1 MGDNINMKK
10 QIYTGTRNK
19 EVSPRELRNRT
30 LARRAAAE
38 GMVLLKNEGILPL
51 EKGAKLAL
59 YGAGARYT
67 IKGGTGSGAVNNR
80 SNVSIDEGLRNAGFV
95 ITNDEW
101 LDQYDVEYAK
111 AREAWMAKIYELA
124 GPGRDFDRLYRAHA
138 SNPMI
143 FPQGPEITKTEADT
157 AIMVVSR
164 ISGEGADRK
173 EEKGD
178 YYLSDAERE
187 MLAEIEALYEH
198 VIVILNVGGI
208 VDLSFLEEYQVDGLV
223 LMSQAGMEGGNA
235 LADVLSGTV
244 NPSGKL
250 TDTWAYQYSDYPGS
264 AEFSHNNGNVIEEY
278 YKEGIYVGYRYF
290 DSFNVK
296 PRYCFGYGLSYT
308 EFAVEMQGYR
318 LADQSLEV
326 DVKVTNTG
334 RAAGKEVVQLYVSCP
349 DGKLKKEEKRLMAF
363 AKTKELAPEESQVLT
378 LAFALDQME
387 SYHSGKRQ
395 YLVEAGTYLVL
406 LGTSAQQIA
415 PVLGLKLTEAV
426 VTAKVESICPLLDAL
441 PEIEP
446 VKKTDILSEESLQEE
461 ADSLPEN
468 ICWIEITSDDIRT
481 REIHYSSIE
490 EVKQD
495 KYTELAN
502 KLTLEQAAALVCG
515 RPTSESADFIGNA
528 AIAVPGAAGETTGL
542 LYEEYGVP
550 NIVMADGPAGIRIYS
565 RYDVNQDTG
574 KIYELSRYE
583 GLENRIFGKQF
594 CHEDAVTYY
603 QYCSAIPVG
612 TLLAQSFD
620 LDLMEEIG
628 DMIGGEM
635 EEFGIKLWL
644 APGMNI
650 HRNPF
655 CGRNFEYYSEDPFVS
670 GKMAAA
676 VTRGVQKHPGLG
688 TTIKH
693 FACNNQEENR
703 RGVSSIVSERA
714 LREIYLKGFEIAVK
728 ESKPMAIMTSYN
740 KINGVHTANS
750 YDLCT
755 MAARDEWGF
764 TGIIMTDWTT
774 TNDGGGSSAAKCLEA
789 GNDLIMPGRETDIHE
804 ILDTVRGEGK
814 QYLDERYL
822 RRCAANMLRMICR

>member
-1 MGDNINMKK
+1 MKE
-10 QIYTGTRNK
+10 YTYSGTTDPGI
-19 EVSPRELRNRT
+19 SDREIRSRI

-38 GMVLLKNEGILPL
+38 GMVLLENNGILPL
-51 EKGAKLAL
+51 KKEEKLAL

-95 ITNDEW
+95 ITNDDW
-101 LDQYDVEYAK
+101 LDQYDAK
-111 AREAWMAKIYELA
+111 YEKAKEEWVAKIYELA
-124 GPGRDFDRLYRAHA
+124 GDGKDFDRLYRAHA
-138 SNPMI
+138 SNPML
-143 FPQGPEITKTEADT
+143 FPDGPEITKTEAQT
-157 AIMVVSR
+157 ACFVISR

-173 EEKGD
+173 EVRGD
-178 YYLSDAERE
+178 YYLSEAEE
-187 MLAEIEALYEH
+187 NMLKAIADLYEH

-208 VDLSFLEEYQVDGLV
+208 VDLSFLEEYKIDGLI

-235 LADVLSGTV
+235 LADVMSGAV
-244 NPSGKL
+244 NPSGRL
-250 TDTWAYQYSDYPGS
+250 TDTWAYRYMDYPGS
-264 AEFSHNNGNVIEEY
+264 ADFSHNNGNVIEEF

-290 DSFNVK
+290 DSFGVK
-296 PRYCFGYGLSYT
+296 ARYSFGYGLSYT
-308 EFAVEMQGYR
+308 EFHVKMQGYR
-318 LADQSLEV
+318 LNGTSLEV
-326 DVKVTNTG
+326 DVQVTNIGKT
-334 RAAGKEVVQLYVSCP
+334 AGKEVVQLYVSCP
-349 DGKLKKEEKRLMAF
+349 DGKLIKEEKRLAAF
-363 AKTKELAPEESQVLT
+363 GKTKELAPGEAQVLT
-378 LAFALDQME
+378 LAFSLDQLE

-395 YLVEAGTYLVL
+395 YLVEQGTYRIMI
-406 LGTSAQQIA
+406 GISAKQTEG
-415 PVLGLKLTEAV
+415 VLGLHLDQTV
-426 VTAKVESICPLLDAL
+426 ITAKTDSICPLLDAL

-446 VKKTDILSEESLQEE
+446 QKTDAKQQNADTELQKIYFGSKCLQEQTPVLE
-461 ADSLPEN
+461 IKQEN
-468 ICWIEITSDDIRT
+468 IPV
-481 REIHYSSIE
+481 REIRYSHIGE
-490 EVKQD
+490 EKQD
-495 KYTELAN
+495 KYTELAE
-502 KLTLEQAAALVCG
+502 KLTLEQAAVLVCG

-528 AIAVPGAAGETTGL
+528 AITVPGAAGETTSI

-565 RYDVNQDTG
+565 QYDVNPDTG

-594 CHEDAVTYY
+594 PHENAVTYY

-612 TLLAQSFD
+612 MLLAQSFD
-620 LDLMEEIG
+620 LELMEEIG

-650 HRNPF
+650 HRNPL

-676 VTRGVQKHPGLG
+676 VTKGVQKHPGLG

-728 ESKPMAIMTSYN
+728 EAHPMAIMTSYN
-740 KINGVHTANS
+740 KVNGVHTANS

-755 MAARDEWGF
+755 KVARDEWGF
-764 TGIIMTDWTT
+764 AGVVMTDWTT

-789 GNDLIMPGRETDIHE
+789 GNDMIMPGRESDIHE
-804 ILDTVRGEGK
+804 ILDAVRGEGS

-822 RRCAANMLRMICR
+822 RKCAANVLRMIDK

>member
-1 MGDNINMKK
+1 MGDNLNMKE
-10 QIYTGTRNK
+10 QIYSGTRNS
-19 EVSPRELRNRT
+19 EISERELHNRT

-38 GMVLLKNEGILPL
+38 GMVLLKNEGVLPL
-51 EKGAKLAL
+51 KKETKLAL

-101 LDQYDVEYAK
+101 LDQYDQEYDA
-111 AREAWMAKIYELA
+111 AREAWIAKIYELA
-124 GPGRDFDRLYRAHA
+124 GPGKDFDRLYRAHA

-178 YYLSDAERE
+178 YYLSDAEQE

-235 LADVLSGTV
+235 LADVLSGAV

-290 DSFNVK
+290 DSFGVE

-308 EFAVEMQGYR
+308 EFAVEMQEYR

-326 DVKVTNTG
+326 NVKVTNTG
-334 RAAGKEVVQLYVSCP
+334 KAAGKEVVQLYVACP

-363 AKTKELAPEESQVLT
+363 AKTKELVSGESQILT
-378 LAFALDQME
+378 LAFDLDQLE

-395 YLVEAGTYLVL
+395 YLVEAGMYLVRI
-406 LGTSAQQIA
+406 GTAANQVKT
-415 PVLGLKLTEAV
+415 VLGFKLAETV
-426 VTAKVESICPLLDAL
+426 VTAKVDGICPLVDAL

-446 VKKTDILSEESLQEE
+446 QKHEGGLSEDELTESVPILEIS
-461 ADSLPEN
+461 AAN
-468 ICWIEITSDDIRT
+468 IKT
-481 REIHYSSIE
+481 RKIHYFSIE
-490 EVKQD
+490 EEKQD
-495 KYTELAN
+495 QYTELAN

-528 AIAVPGAAGETTGL
+528 AITVPGAAGETTGL

-565 RYDVNQDTG
+565 QYDVNPDTG

-594 CHEDAVTYY
+594 CHEGAVTYY

-612 TLLAQSFD
+612 TLLAQSFN
-620 LDLMEEIG
+620 LELMEEVG
-628 DMIGGEM
+628 DTIGGEM

-728 ESKPMAIMTSYN
+728 ESQPMAIMTSYN

-755 MAARDEWGF
+755 KAARDEWGF
-764 TGIIMTDWTT
+764 AGIIMTDWTT

-789 GNDLIMPGRETDIHE
+789 GNDLIMPGRETDIQE
-804 ILDTVRGEGK
+804 ILDAVREEGR

-822 RRCAANMLRMICR
+822 RRCAANMLRMICGE